1 MKSLKPSPFTSSPL
15 TLTAKFKFTA
25 SIVVGA
31 LLFGAL
37 LAWPLL
43 LSCTPGQRSIVRS
56 VVDATEQEC
65 PTAMTV
71 EECLRRL
78 GLALAPTASPS
89 ASPLLAP
96 TVSPTASASA
106 MVEP

>member
-43 LSCTPGQRSIVRS
+43 LSLSLIHI
-56 VVDATEQEC
+56 
-65 PTAMTV
+65 
-71 EECLRRL
+71 
-78 GLALAPTASPS
+78 
-89 ASPLLAP
+89 
-96 TVSPTASASA
+96 
-106 MVEP
+106 